1 MIVEDR
7 KSIYTAD
14 LLRSTVLI
22 LLTALALVLYQYNK
36 IPLRGMQIALL
47 ALLFFDLGGVAK
59 RYVNKDNFVDKYL
72 IENPFEA
79 TPADMAILQDKSYYR
94 VYEPQVGI
102 NGARTSFF
110 HHSIGGYHAAKPK
123 RLQEL
128 FDYQIAKGNMEV
140 LNMLNVKYILLRNQ
154 EGEIQPMHNEDAL
167 GNAWFIKQLSLK
179 NSDDEVMKALKEF
192 HPSEEA
198 LATLKDLKTNLPS
211 QYTVDSTA
219 TIALK
224 HMRPDELTYESNN
237 SHEGFAVFSEM
248 YYPHGWK
255 ATIDGKETPIY
266 RVDYTLRGMSVPAG
280 KHEIRFAFDPE
291 VVKTGSRL
299 SLVGCILLLLW
310 LAGGI
315 FVQFKK

>member
-1 MIVEDR
+1 
-7 KSIYTAD
+7 
-14 LLRSTVLI
+14 
-22 LLTALALVLYQYNK
+22 
-36 IPLRGMQIALL
+36 
-47 ALLFFDLGGVAK
+47 
-59 RYVNKDNFVDKYL
+59 
-72 IENPFEA
+72 
-79 TPADMAILQDKSYYR
+79 
-94 VYEPQVGI
+94 
-102 NGARTSFF
+102 
-110 HHSIGGYHAAKPK
+110 
-123 RLQEL
+123 
-128 FDYQIAKGNMEV
+128 MEV
-140 LNMLNVKYILLRNQ
+140 RNMLNVKYILLRNQ

-198 LATLKDLKTNLPS
+198 LATLKDLKINLPS
-211 QYTVDSTA
+211 QSTVDSTA

-248 YYPHGWK
+248 FYPHGWK
-255 ATIDGKETPIY
+255 ATIDGKEAPIY

-310 LAGGI
+310 LVGGI
-315 FVQFKK
+315 FVQFIK